1 MKRQPTQKSSSRV
14 MSLGSVTACLLVL
27 VVLTGTPA
35 SARLFSFSDFKGKGA
50 ERGMQQLTRRL
61 DSIKHTP
68 AQEAFDELEKVR
80 RVMVLGRLW
89 LYDPAGV
96 CQLGCYNRII
106 ILRLHN
112 Y

>member
-1 MKRQPTQKSSSRV
+1 

-27 VVLTGTPA
+27 CVLVGTPA
-35 SARLFSFSDFKGKGA
+35 SARLFSFRDFKGKGA
-50 ERGMQQLTRRL
+50 ERGMQQLTHRL

>member
-1 MKRQPTQKSSSRV
+1 

-27 VVLTGTPA
+27 AVLVGTPA
-35 SARLFSFSDFKGKGA
+35 SARLFSFRDFKGKGA

-80 RVMVLGRLW
+80 RVIRWYLGTLW

-112 Y
+112 QFFAYILE